1 MKAGLK
7 AGPDEEQVPVQIRT
21 CFVKT
26 ADDSY
31 RAALQLT
38 EVDRQR
44 YATKAGALGD
54 GRRRCAGG
62 VPHRDRL
69 SRFLKFPP
77 RLFALV
83 NYRAMLR

>member
-31 RAALQLT
+31 RAA
-38 EVDRQR
+38 
-44 YATKAGALGD
+44 
-54 GRRRCAGG
+54 C
-62 VPHRDRL
+62 
-69 SRFLKFPP
+69 
-77 RLFALV
+77 
-83 NYRAMLR
+83 N